1 MAVFS
6 AIANLAGNI
15 FGGAQKR
22 KQAEA
27 EARAQEA
34 ISRARQAEAQ
44 ARALQAASQ
53 ASESGKAK
61 DKTALYIGGGVGVL
75 GLLYLLTGRN
85 KRRRR

>member
-1 MAVFS
+1 MAIFS
-6 AIANLAGNI
+6 AIAGLAGSI
-15 FGGAQKR
+15 FGGTQKR

-27 EARAQEA
+27 EAKAQEA

-53 ASESGKAK
+53 ASEGTTKK
-61 DKTALYIGGGVGVL
+61 DKTAIYIGGSIGAL
-75 GLLYLLTGRN
+75 GLLYLLIGK